1 MIYSLGY
8 SQVESL
14 NLVSRFLLFECFKPV
29 AFMIKSE
36 GYGNPVTRIK
46 RWLESTSR
54 TAHFI
59 NDYFLILQT
68 ISIFNESLINLNQF
82 WPKPIECLR
91 YRPTYR
97 PYKMQKPLQSTK
109 IWKYI
114 QFYFLLHFVSLINTR
129 KRISNESMIR
139 SRSGIHETG
148 WCIGERL
155 STLKR
160 GWLFFGG
167 LLYSLVSGGWSQPQI
182 DASQDRKMKNLEL
195 KRTNHFSATGT
206 KSRNFWKSLTYLNR
220 PARGSSFKAL
230 SYLHRQVYPMAE
242 FKRSNLDNLMTSDP
256 TDGVMSYIYAHARP
270 HSQKPIFNT

>member
-139 SRSGIHETG
+139 SRSGIHETDKDQSLFNN
-148 WCIGERL
+148 WDKIEKFLKFWTVWSVDPFSRL
-155 STLKR
+155 WAILINKFIR
-160 GWLFFGG
+160 WL
-167 LLYSLVSGGWSQPQI
+167 
-182 DASQDRKMKNLEL
+182 N
-195 KRTNHFSATGT
+195 
-206 KSRNFWKSLTYLNR
+206 
-220 PARGSSFKAL
+220 
-230 SYLHRQVYPMAE
+230 
-242 FKRSNLDNLMTSDP
+242 SNVL
-256 TDGVMSYIYAHARP
+256 I
-270 HSQKPIFNT
+270 